1 MLSIIQGGVHSSHSK
16 KFRMGKERLS
26 APQECFLDG
35 GGSCNNS
42 GLVFHIIVEPIG
54 LWLIGALIRFA
65 KSFL

>member
-1 MLSIIQGGVHSSHSK
+1 
-16 KFRMGKERLS
+16 MGKERLS
-26 APQECFLDG
+26 TPQECFLDG